1 MQIVSDSKWCDSHLF
16 FYGVDY
22 KQYLDDKKADA
33 ILYQQSGSNSLDLKR
48 ISPDAL
54 KFLCA
59 FYEKVNGVVT
69 VKDVKGE
76 PLYTIYDE
84 NWFRKIDYPYRL
96 TDFTMS
102 FPLVKKIYTYIN
114 ACSRENQRLRGEQVN
129 GGDDA

>member
-1 MQIVSDSKWCDSHLF
+1 MTMMTFQTDSPNLCGVVELDSTNIV
-16 FYGVDY
+16 
-22 KQYLDDKKADA
+22 
-33 ILYQQSGSNSLDLKR
+33 R
-48 ISPDAL
+48 
-54 KFLCA
+54 A